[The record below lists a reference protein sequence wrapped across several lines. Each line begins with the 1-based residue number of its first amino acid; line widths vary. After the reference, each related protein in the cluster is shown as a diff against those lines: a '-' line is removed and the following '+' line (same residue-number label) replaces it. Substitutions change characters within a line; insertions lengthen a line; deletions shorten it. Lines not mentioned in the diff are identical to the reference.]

1 MQALTEFI
9 DATLNIAESGLLSS
23 PFDTDWRSPSEL
35 HHDSDLTYWKPV
47 RQQAPVS
54 FEGLSHALELEIH
67 ADIKA
72 YYASYWSGTLEA
84 DSSEGRV
91 SLIQLWNAED
101 FDRLI
106 ANLIG
111 HAMVKQK
118 SRQGF
123 TVFFAN
129 TDPDT
134 ELFLSIDNSS
144 GAILL
149 EEPGKPPLRQVETD
163 IHTFLRRLKPKN
175 RPADIY

>member
-35 HHDSDLTYWKPV
+35 RQDSDLTYWKPV
-47 RQQAPVS
+47 RQHAPVS

-134 ELFLSIDNSS
+134 EVFLSIDNSS

-163 IHTFLRRLKPKN
+163 IRTFLRRLKPKN
-175 RPADIY
+175 RPTDIY

>member
-9 DATLNIAESGLLSS
+9 DRMLNISESGLLSS
-23 PFDTDWRSPSEL
+23 EFHADWRSPCEL
-35 HHDSDLTYWKPV
+35 HQDSDLTYWKPV
-47 RQQAPVS
+47 RQEVPVS
-54 FEGLSHALELEIH
+54 FEGLSNALELEIH
-67 ADIKA
+67 PDIQA

-84 DSSEGRV
+84 DSAEGRV
-91 SLIQLWNAED
+91 SLIQLWNDED

-111 HAMVKQK
+111 HAMAKQK

-123 TVFFAN
+123 TVFIAN

-134 ELFLSIDNSS
+134 QMFLSIDNTS

-163 IHTFLRRLKPKN
+163 LQTFLRRLKPQI

>member
-1 MQALTEFI
+1 MLALTEFI
-9 DATLNIAESGLLSS
+9 DETLNIAKSGLLSS
-23 PFDTDWRSPSEL
+23 QFQTDWRSPSEL
-35 HHDSDLTYWKPV
+35 HQDSGLTYWKPI
-47 RQQAPVS
+47 RQQSPVS
-54 FEGLSHALELEIH
+54 FDGLSHALELEIH

-111 HAMVKQK
+111 HALAKQK
-118 SRQGF
+118 SRHEF
-123 TVFFAN
+123 TVFIAN

-134 ELFLSIDNSS
+134 EVFLSIDNSS

-175 RPADIY
+175 RPTDIY